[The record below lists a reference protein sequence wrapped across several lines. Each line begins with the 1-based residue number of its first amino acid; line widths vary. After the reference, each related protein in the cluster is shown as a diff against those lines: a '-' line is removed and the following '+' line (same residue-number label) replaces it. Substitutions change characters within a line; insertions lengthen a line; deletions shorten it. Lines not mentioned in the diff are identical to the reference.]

1 MFLFHGLDNKKKIS
15 APALV
20 LALLFSALTGSLLVV
35 NLAAADPMYTIPPPD
50 ITVSSPVSERTY
62 NVSAIPLSFT
72 IPDLSG
78 WGSFKVLQVQYSLD
92 GGLRSVDGYVLSDP
106 FSLALPT
113 LAEGAHSLRVQ
124 AKVSL
129 VPSSNHA
136 MPPNW
141 DRAFSSEVH
150 FVVDTKVPSVSFLS
164 AQGVVYDGAE
174 FSFNFTVS
182 EWAAWLGYSLDGKE
196 VVTVTDKVSSTE
208 VFGTHNY
215 RLALRGLSA
224 GAHGLTVYAED
235 LGGNRVWSEPFL
247 FTLAQEM
254 TSDTDQISTPFPIA
268 WTAIAVIASAA
279 IICFGLV
286 AYHLK
291 RKSKRSGQT

>member
-1 MFLFHGLDNKKKIS
+1 MKMLNRIVGTRKSIKTAML
-15 APALV
+15 
-20 LALLFSALTGSLLVV
+20 LALLFTAIAGILPA
-35 NLAAADPMYTIPPPD
+35 NFAAADPMYEIPPPN
-50 ITVSSPVSERTY
+50 IRIASPVNDKTY

-72 IPDLSG
+72 IPDLSY
-78 WGSFKVLQVQYSLD
+78 WGSFQVFQVQYSLD
-92 GGLRSVDGYVLSDP
+92 GVLRTVDGYVLSDP
-106 FSLALPT
+106 FSVALPT
-113 LAEGAHSLRVQ
+113 LAEGTHFLRVQ
-124 AKVSL
+124 AKVSFH
-129 VPSSNHA
+129 PSSNHA

-150 FVVDTKVPSVSFLS
+150 FVVDTKVPSVSILS

-174 FSFNFTVS
+174 FSCNFTVS

-208 VFGTHNY
+208 VFGTYNY

-224 GAHGLTVYAED
+224 GAHGLTVYVED